1 MAKPA
6 TLHPS
11 IISRLDPEYA
21 AFHNDLLIH
30 LPQVQVHQLPWDP
43 SVRNAQVVPGSSD
56 PLPVGK
62 VEDFNLSRC
71 RVRVFTP
78 EGGRS
83 EPGWPVFIFFH
94 GGTQWTLFHMR
105 MSVSHLGPLG
115 GWTLGNIDT
124 NNTFCANACK
134 GKQRCRHS
142 DLNYTTYISGANC
155 VVVSVDYRLAPENPY
170 PEAVEDAVE
179 ALQWVWQNG
188 TSMLGIDTKRIAVG
202 GTSRHVVFRQEILTN
217 ADS

>member
-94 GGTQWTLFHMR
+94 GG
-105 MSVSHLGPLG
+105 
-115 GWTLGNIDT
+115 GWTLGNINT

-134 GKQRCRHS
+134 
-142 DLNYTTYISGANC
+142 GANC

>member
-1 MAKPA
+1 VDGHSVTSTP
-6 TLHPS
+6 
-11 IISRLDPEYA
+11 IIL
-21 AFHNDLLIH
+21 
-30 LPQVQVHQLPWDP
+30 
-43 SVRNAQVVPGSSD
+43 SVRMRARVSGS
-56 PLPVGK
+56 
-62 VEDFNLSRC
+62 
-71 RVRVFTP
+71 
-78 EGGRS
+78 
-83 EPGWPVFIFFH
+83 
-94 GGTQWTLFHMR
+94 
-105 MSVSHLGPLG
+105 
-115 GWTLGNIDT
+115 
-124 NNTFCANACK
+124 
-134 GKQRCRHS
+134 CRHS